1 MTPSEG
7 MPWRPQRLDP
17 LLEESFDQMSAQQ
30 ANDVL
35 GRLGEMLEQ
44 LASLEA
50 ELDELTE
57 RAPVS

>member
-1 MTPSEG
+1 